1 MLHCDYESGVLH
13 VQKLW
18 LNFSPLGCKRVAGG
32 QLLSQAFKAIC
43 RTYQSIR
50 SSPSSSSPHQ
60 VCLQHL
66 SHCRLLEPHD
76 CRGES
81 RQEITSSVMIMVV
94 IRKRSKGF
102 TVSQLI
108 MFAGWL
114 HQRWQR
120 ESQSGEGGNHQDP
133 HPSWFSW
140 LHLRQIS
147 APGPGPPHA
156 PYTPPDEVREDPSQH
171 VPSNTLYKFQ

>member
-60 VCLQHL
+60 VTLLDFLDYIYGKSRPPAPAPLTHL
-66 SHCRLLEPHD
+66 ILLLMKYVKILVNTFP
-76 CRGES
+76 
-81 RQEITSSVMIMVV
+81 QT
-94 IRKRSKGF
+94 
-102 TVSQLI
+102 
-108 MFAGWL
+108 
-114 HQRWQR
+114 
-120 ESQSGEGGNHQDP
+120 
-133 HPSWFSW
+133 
-140 LHLRQIS
+140 
-147 APGPGPPHA
+147 
-156 PYTPPDEVREDPSQH
+156 PYTNSSSILGQ
-171 VPSNTLYKFQ
+171 